1 MIDQQ
6 NDASHSDAP
15 ATDGVP
21 PSGSRPAPVRGRQ
34 VARRE
39 LPQYRVVLHVDDFNE
54 IDSVIRIL
62 TRLTPLN
69 RLRATVVTLHAH
81 YHGDALILIT
91 HKERAELYA
100 AQFRQ
105 RRLTVSI
112 VPDA

>member
-1 MIDQQ
+1 MIDQH
-6 NDASHSDAP
+6 NDATHSDAP
-15 ATDGVP
+15 PTHGVP
-21 PSGSRPAPVRGRQ
+21 AEQTPVSRSRH

-39 LPQYRVVLHVDDFNE
+39 LPPYRVVLHDDDFNE
-54 IDSVIRIL
+54 IDSVIQIL

-81 YHGDALILIT
+81 YHGDALVLIT

-100 AQFRQ
+100 LQFRQ
-105 RRLTVSI
+105 RGLTVSI